1 MEIGHW
7 AGHDVRMASASHIL
21 KYSAMALCCL
31 GMGCASRASHLLPTC
46 DGAAALG
53 RSELL
58 IADQDE
64 VIAAAKIYVAATYGP
79 EKARY
84 FEPRLATKIREGV
97 WEINGFTPG
106 GIGRLTMQIDAGRSC
121 VIASVIQG

>member
-1 MEIGHW
+1 MG
-7 AGHDVRMASASHIL
+7 MAVASHIL
-21 KYSAMALCCL
+21 KYGAIALCCL
-31 GMGCASRASHLLPTC
+31 GMGCAGPTPHLLPTC
-46 DGAAALG
+46 DVAPALE

-58 IADQDE
+58 IADEDE

-84 FEPRLATKIREGV
+84 FEPRLATKIRESV
-97 WEINGFTPG
+97 WEIYGFTPG
-106 GIGRLTMQIDAGRSC
+106 GIGQLTMQIDAGRSC